1 MSRRVLVLAVL
12 TGAALLM
19 TAPVSGA
26 AQAAG
31 ISSADAFAA
40 HSAAAELQ
48 DVLAR
53 FFAQAPGA
61 GEPVSVQIAPD
72 AYPVYELSPDFVAG
86 RPGAAPGEFAY
97 FAIPARAS
105 DGRTAT
111 LWSVRGDDGSW
122 QIGNIASGDV
132 EGEYARKLPA
142 GAQLLHE
149 PQVDAWYAVRDG
161 RVTPLSDTNAAA
173 TDTAV
178 TNAAVTVA
186 GYQRTV
192 EARYADKLPGS
203 VYARDGEAGGYD
215 ATSQVMPRGD
225 GGPAPSGHDTG
236 WVPLLILA
244 GVLAVSGAGYVLH
257 LRRNPA

>member
-31 ISSADAFAA
+31 ISSADAVAA
-40 HSAAAELQ
+40 HTAAAAPGLQ
-48 DVLAR
+48 DTLVR
-53 FFAQAPGA
+53 FFAQAPDARG
-61 GEPVSVQIAPD
+61 PVSVEITPD

-86 RPGAAPGEFAY
+86 KPGAAPGDFAY
-97 FAIPARAS
+97 FAVPVRAS

-111 LWSVRGDDGSW
+111 LWSVRGDDGAW
-122 QIGNIASGDV
+122 QVGNIASGDV
-132 EGEYARKLPA
+132 EGGYARALPA

-161 RVTPLSDTNAAA
+161 RLTSLAERT
-173 TDTAV
+173 
-178 TNAAVTVA
+178 TVKVA
-186 GYQRTV
+186 DYQRTV
-192 EARYADKLPGS
+192 SQRYADKLPGS
-203 VYARDGEAGGYD
+203 DYAREGEAGGYD
-215 ATSQVMPRGD
+215 STSQVMPRGD

-236 WVPLLILA
+236 WVPLLILV
-244 GVLAVSGAGYVLH
+244 GVLAVSGLGYVLH
-257 LRRNPA
+257 LRRVSA

>member
-1 MSRRVLVLAVL
+1 MSRRALVLAVL

-31 ISSADAFAA
+31 ISSADASAA
-40 HSAAAELQ
+40 HRAAVGLQ
-48 DVLAR
+48 DVLAG

-61 GEPVSVQIAPD
+61 QGPVSVQIAPD
-72 AYPVYELSPDFVAG
+72 AYPVYELSPDYVAG
-86 RPGAAPGEFAY
+86 KPDAAPGDFAY

-105 DGRTAT
+105 DGRSAT
-111 LWSVRGDDGSW
+111 LWSVRGADGAW

-149 PQVDAWYAVRDG
+149 PQIDAWYAVSGG
-161 RVTPLSDTNAAA
+161 RVTSLADGQ
-173 TDTAV
+173 AV
-178 TNAAVTVA
+178 D
-186 GYQRTV
+186 GYQGIVR
-192 EARYADKLPGS
+192 ARYADKLPGS
-203 VYARDGEAGGYD
+203 AYARDGEAGGYD

-236 WVPLLILA
+236 WVPLLILV
-244 GVLAVSGAGYVLH
+244 GVLAISGAGYVLH
-257 LRRNPA
+257 LRRHAA

>member
-1 MSRRVLVLAVL
+1 MSRRALVLAVL

-31 ISSADAFAA
+31 ISSADAAAA
-40 HSAAAELQ
+40 HAAAVRLQ
-48 DVLAR
+48 DTLVG
-53 FFAQAPGA
+53 FFAQAPDARG
-61 GEPVSVQIAPD
+61 PVTVQVSPD
-72 AYPVYELSPDFVAG
+72 AYPVYELSPDFVG
-86 RPGAAPGEFAY
+86 GKPGAAPGDFAY
-97 FAIPARAS
+97 FAVPARAS

-111 LWSVRGDDGSW
+111 LWSVRGDNGTW
-122 QIGNIASGDV
+122 QVGNIASGDV
-132 EGEYARKLPA
+132 EGAFARQLPP

-161 RVTPLSDTNAAA
+161 RVTPLSEAKP
-173 TDTAV
+173 AV
-178 TNAAVTVA
+178 AVA
-186 GYQRTV
+186 DYQRTV

-203 VYARDGEAGGYD
+203 AYAREGEAGGYD

-225 GGPAPSGHDTG
+225 GSPAPAGHDTG

-257 LRRNPA
+257 LRRHPA

>member
-1 MSRRVLVLAVL
+1 MSRRAVVLAVL

-26 AQAAG
+26 AQAAVIG
-31 ISSADAFAA
+31 SADAVAA
-40 HSAAAELQ
+40 HTAAAGLEDTL
-48 DVLAR
+48 VR

-61 GEPVSVQIAPD
+61 QAPVSVRIEPD

-86 RPGAAPGEFAY
+86 KPGVAPGEFAY

-111 LWSVRGDDGSW
+111 LWSVRGADGSW

-132 EGEYARKLPA
+132 ESAYARQLPA

-161 RVTPLSDTNAAA
+161 RVTPLSEQRP
-173 TDTAV
+173 
-178 TNAAVTVA
+178 AVTVA
-186 GYQRTV
+186 DYQRTV
-192 EARYADKLPGS
+192 EGRYADKLPGS
-203 VYARDGEAGGYD
+203 AYDRTGEAGGFD

-225 GGPAPSGHDTG
+225 GGTAPSSHDTG
-236 WVPLLILA
+236 WVPLLILV
-244 GVLAVSGAGYVLH
+244 GVLAVSGAGYVFH
-257 LRRNPA
+257 LRRHPA

>member
-1 MSRRVLVLAVL
+1 MNRRVLVLAVL

-31 ISSADAFAA
+31 ISSADASAA
-40 HSAAAELQ
+40 HSAAVGIQ
-48 DVLAR
+48 DVLVR
-53 FFAQAPGA
+53 FFAEAPGA
-61 GEPVSVQIAPD
+61 QGPVSVQVAPD
-72 AYPVYELSPDFVAG
+72 AVGVYELSPDFVAG
-86 RPGAAPGEFAY
+86 KPDAAPGEFAY

-111 LWSVRGDDGSW
+111 LWSVRGPGGGW

-132 EGEYARKLPA
+132 ENQYARKLPA
-142 GAQLLHE
+142 GTQLLHE
-149 PQVDAWYAVRDG
+149 PQVDAWYAVGDG
-161 RVTPLSDTNAAA
+161 RVTPLSEDK
-173 TDTAV
+173 
-178 TNAAVTVA
+178 AAVTVA
-186 GYQRTV
+186 DYRHTV

-203 VYARDGEAGGYD
+203 AYDRAGEAGGYD

-225 GGPAPSGHDTG
+225 GGPAPSSHDTG
-236 WVPLLILA
+236 CVPLLILV

>member
-1 MSRRVLVLAVL
+1 MSRRALVLAVL

-26 AQAAG
+26 AQAAV
-31 ISSADAFAA
+31 ISSADASAA
-40 HSAAAELQ
+40 HRAAEGFQ
-48 DVLAR
+48 DVLVR

-61 GEPVSVQIAPD
+61 QGPVKVQIAPD

-86 RPGAAPGEFAY
+86 KPGAAPGDFAY

-111 LWSVRGDDGSW
+111 LWSVRGADGAW

-149 PQVDAWYAVRDG
+149 PQVDAWYGVRDG
-161 RVTPLSDTNAAA
+161 RVTSLADGN
-173 TDTAV
+173 V
-178 TNAAVTVA
+178 VA
-186 GYQRTV
+186 GYQRIV

-203 VYARDGEAGGYD
+203 AYARDGEAGGYD

-236 WVPLLILA
+236 WVPLLILV
-244 GVLAVSGAGYVLH
+244 GVLAISGLGYVFH
-257 LRRNPA
+257 LRRHPA

>member
-1 MSRRVLVLAVL
+1 MSRRALVLAVL

-31 ISSADAFAA
+31 ISSADASAA
-40 HSAAAELQ
+40 HSAAAGFQ
-48 DVLAR
+48 DVLVR

-61 GEPVSVQIAPD
+61 QGPVSVQIAAD
-72 AYPVYELSPDFVAG
+72 AFPVYELSPDFVAG
-86 RPGAAPGEFAY
+86 KPDAAPGEFAY
-97 FAIPARAS
+97 FAIPVRAS

-111 LWSVRGDDGSW
+111 LWSVRGADGAW
-122 QIGNIASGDV
+122 QVGNIASGDV
-132 EGEYARKLPA
+132 ETAFARQLPA

-149 PQVDAWYAVRDG
+149 PQIDAWYAVRDG
-161 RVTPLSDTNAAA
+161 RVTSLSDGK
-173 TDTAV
+173 
-178 TNAAVTVA
+178 AVTVA
-186 GYQRTV
+186 DYRRTV

-203 VYARDGEAGGYD
+203 AYAREGEAGGYD

-236 WVPLLILA
+236 WVPLLILV

-257 LRRNPA
+257 LRRHAA

>member
-1 MSRRVLVLAVL
+1 MSRRALVLAVL

-31 ISSADAFAA
+31 ISSADAVAA
-40 HSAAAELQ
+40 HAAAAGFQ
-48 DVLAR
+48 DVLVG
-53 FFAQAPGA
+53 FFAQAPDAKG
-61 GEPVSVQIAPD
+61 PVTVEVAPD
-72 AYPVYELSPDFVAG
+72 AFPVYELSPDFVAG
-86 RPGAAPGEFAY
+86 KPDAAPGDFAY

-111 LWSVRGDDGSW
+111 LWSVRGSDGAW

-132 EGEYARKLPA
+132 EGGYARKLPA

-149 PQVDAWYAVRDG
+149 PQIDAWYAVRDG
-161 RVTPLSDTNAAA
+161 RVTSLADGK
-173 TDTAV
+173 AV
-178 TNAAVTVA
+178 AD
-186 GYQRTV
+186 YQRTV
-192 EARYADKLPGS
+192 AARYADKLPGS
-203 VYARDGEAGGYD
+203 AYDRNGEAGGYD

-225 GGPAPSGHDTG
+225 GGPAPAGHDTG
-236 WVPLLILA
+236 WVPLLILV

>member
-1 MSRRVLVLAVL
+1 MLAVL

-31 ISSADAFAA
+31 ISSADAVAA
-40 HSAAAELQ
+40 HTAAAGLR
-48 DVLAR
+48 DTLVR
-53 FFAQAPGA
+53 FFA
-61 GEPVSVQIAPD
+61 EAPD
-72 AYPVYELSPDFVAG
+72 AKGPVTVEVAPDAFPVYELSPDFVAG
-86 RPGAAPGEFAY
+86 KPGAAPGDFAY

-111 LWSVRGDDGSW
+111 LWSVRGADGSW

-149 PQVDAWYAVRDG
+149 PQIDAWYAVDGG
-161 RVTPLSDTNAAA
+161 RVTSLADGKP
-173 TDTAV
+173 
-178 TNAAVTVA
+178 VA

-192 EARYADKLPGS
+192 GARYADKLPGS
-203 VYARDGEAGGYD
+203 AYDRNGEAGGYD

-225 GGPAPSGHDTG
+225 GGPAPAGHDTG
-236 WVPLLILA
+236 WVPLLILV
-244 GVLAVSGAGYVLH
+244 GVLAVSGAGYVFH

>member
-31 ISSADAFAA
+31 ISSADAVAA
-40 HSAAAELQ
+40 RDAAAGLQ
-48 DVLAR
+48 DVLVR
-53 FFAQAPGA
+53 FFAQAPDARG
-61 GEPVSVQIAPD
+61 PVSVQIAPD
-72 AYPVYELSPDFVAG
+72 AYPVYELSPDFVMG
-86 RPGAAPGEFAY
+86 KPGAAPGDFAY
-97 FAIPARAS
+97 FAVPARAS

-111 LWSVRGDDGSW
+111 LWSVRGADGAW
-122 QIGNIASGDV
+122 QVGNIASGDV
-132 EGEYARKLPA
+132 EAAFARRLPA

-161 RVTPLSDTNAAA
+161 RLTSLSERTN
-173 TDTAV
+173 V
-178 TNAAVTVA
+178 NVA
-186 GYQRTV
+186 DYQRTV
-192 EARYADKLPGS
+192 SQRYADKLPGS
-203 VYARDGEAGGYD
+203 PYAREGEAGGYD

-236 WVPLLILA
+236 WVPLLILV

-257 LRRNPA
+257 LRRISA

>member
-1 MSRRVLVLAVL
+1 MLAVL

-31 ISSADAFAA
+31 ISSADAVAA
-40 HSAAAELQ
+40 RSAAAAPGLQ
-48 DVLAR
+48 DVLVR

-61 GEPVSVQIAPD
+61 QGPVSVQVAPD
-72 AYPVYELSPDFVAG
+72 AYPVYELSPDFVVG
-86 RPGAAPGEFAY
+86 KPGAAPGDFAY
-97 FAIPARAS
+97 FAVPVRAS

-111 LWSVRGDDGSW
+111 LWTVRGDDGAW
-122 QIGNIASGDV
+122 QVGNIASGDV
-132 EGEYARKLPA
+132 ETAFARTLPA

-161 RVTPLSDTNAAA
+161 RVTPLSG
-173 TDTAV
+173 TAG
-178 TNAAVTVA
+178 AVTVA
-186 GYQRTV
+186 DYRQTV
-192 EARYADKLPGS
+192 SARYADKLPGS
-203 VYARDGEAGGYD
+203 AYAREGEAGGYD

-225 GGPAPSGHDTG
+225 GGPAPTGHDTG
-236 WVPLLILA
+236 WVPLLILV

-257 LRRNPA
+257 LRRISA

>member
-1 MSRRVLVLAVL
+1 MSRRVLALAVL

-31 ISSADAFAA
+31 ISSADASAA
-40 HSAAAELQ
+40 HSAAAGFQ

-61 GEPVSVQIAPD
+61 GKPVTVQIAPD

-86 RPGAAPGEFAY
+86 KPGAAPGDFAY

-111 LWSVRGDDGSW
+111 LWSVRGADGLW
-122 QIGNIASGDV
+122 QVGNIASGDV

-149 PQVDAWYAVRDG
+149 PQVDAWYAVSHG
-161 RVTPLSDTNAAA
+161 HVTSL
-173 TDTAV
+173 TDQRAV
-178 TNAAVTVA
+178 TLD

-203 VYARDGEAGGYD
+203 AYARDGEAGGYD

-225 GGPAPSGHDTG
+225 GGPVPSGHDTG
-236 WVPLLILA
+236 WVPLLILV
-244 GVLAVSGAGYVLH
+244 GVLAVSGAGYVFH
-257 LRRNPA
+257 LRRHPA

>member
-1 MSRRVLVLAVL
+1 MLAVL

-31 ISSADAFAA
+31 ISSADAVAA
-40 HSAAAELQ
+40 HAAAADLR
-48 DVLAR
+48 DTLVR
-53 FFAQAPGA
+53 FFAQAPDAKG
-61 GEPVSVQIAPD
+61 PVTVQIAPD
-72 AYPVYELSPDFVAG
+72 AYPVYELSPDFVVG
-86 RPGAAPGEFAY
+86 KPGAAPGDFAY
-97 FAIPARAS
+97 FAVPAQAS

-111 LWSVRGDDGSW
+111 LWSVRGDDGAW

-132 EGEYARKLPA
+132 EAALARTLPA

-161 RVTPLSDTNAAA
+161 RVTPLSENK
-173 TDTAV
+173 
-178 TNAAVTVA
+178 AAVTVA
-186 GYQRTV
+186 DYQRTV
-192 EARYADKLPGS
+192 SARYADKLPGS
-203 VYARDGEAGGYD
+203 AYAREGEAGGYD

-236 WVPLLILA
+236 WVPLLILV

-257 LRRNPA
+257 LRRISA

>member
-1 MSRRVLVLAVL
+1 MSRRALVLAVL

-31 ISSADAFAA
+31 ISSADAVAA
-40 HSAAAELQ
+40 HAAAADLQ
-48 DVLAR
+48 DTLVR
-53 FFAQAPGA
+53 FFAQAPDA
-61 GEPVSVQIAPD
+61 KEPVTVRIAPD
-72 AYPVYELSPDFVAG
+72 AYPVYELSPDFVVG
-86 RPGAAPGEFAY
+86 KPGAAPGDFAY
-97 FAIPARAS
+97 FAVLAQAS

-111 LWSVRGDDGSW
+111 LWSVRGADGAW
-122 QIGNIASGDV
+122 QVGNIASGDV
-132 EGEYARKLPA
+132 ETAFARTLPA

-161 RVTPLSDTNAAA
+161 RLTSLSERT
-173 TDTAV
+173 
-178 TNAAVTVA
+178 TVNVA
-186 GYQRTV
+186 DYQRTV
-192 EARYADKLPGS
+192 AARYADKLPGS
-203 VYARDGEAGGYD
+203 AYAREGEAGGYD

-236 WVPLLILA
+236 WVPLLILV

-257 LRRNPA
+257 LRRISA